1 MGGVDGFCAGG
12 DCGGVSGFF
21 SGSVAIEAPAKL
33 NLGLEVIGR
42 REDGFHEI
50 ATVFLA
56 IDLYDTLT
64 LGLADG
70 LEVACADPA
79 LAGGEN
85 LALSALRELR
95 DETGYDGGARVEL
108 VKYIPVASGLGG
120 ASSDA
125 AAALR
130 GGCALWGLDVGDD
143 ALHAIAARLG
153 SDVPF
158 FLHGGCA
165 VGRGRGDEIT
175 TLPMP
180 GDVWFVVVV
189 PTIVMSNKTANLY
202 AQLRVEDFSDSAQIS
217 AQAARLKQGLGLDPG
232 LLGNAFARPL
242 SALVPALVELP
253 GVMREAGAATVAISG
268 AGPAHYAPF
277 GNPDEARRVAKILCG
292 RLRERA
298 QVFVSQPA
306 LNHPGPATRL

>member
-1 MGGVDGFCAGG
+1 MGGVDGIGAGG
-12 DCGGVSGFF
+12 NCGGVNDSGGR
-21 SGSVAIEAPAKL
+21 SIAIQAPAKL

-50 ATVFLA
+50 ATVLLA

-70 LEVACADPA
+70 LEVAGADLA

-85 LALSALRELR
+85 LALSALRALR
-95 DETGYDGGARVEL
+95 DETGYDGGARLEL
-108 VKYIPVASGLGG
+108 VKRIPVASGLGG

-130 GGCALWGLDVGDD
+130 GGCALWGLDVGED

-153 SDVPF
+153 SDIPF
-158 FLHGGCA
+158 FLHGECA
-165 VGRGRGDEIT
+165 VGRGRGDELT
-175 TLPMP
+175 TLPPP

-189 PTIVMSNKTANLY
+189 PAIVMSNKTAKLY
-202 AQLRVEDFSDSAQIS
+202 AQLRDGDFSDGAQIS
-217 AQAARLKQGLGLDPG
+217 AQASRLNQGLGLDPG

-242 SALVPALVELP
+242 SALVPVLAELP
-253 GVMREAGAATVAISG
+253 SVIRDAGAATVAISG

-277 GNPDEARRVAKILCG
+277 DQPDEARQVAENIRD

-298 QVFVSQPA
+298 QVYVAQPAASQPES
-306 LNHPGPATRL
+306 PPRL